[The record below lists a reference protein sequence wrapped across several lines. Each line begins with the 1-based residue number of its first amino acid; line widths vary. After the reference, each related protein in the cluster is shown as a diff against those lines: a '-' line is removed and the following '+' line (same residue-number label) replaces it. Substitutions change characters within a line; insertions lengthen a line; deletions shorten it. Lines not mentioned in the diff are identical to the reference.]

1 MPGKDIYSKTTLRMT
16 GTLWFPKTGKY
27 AKQMQTLSNKLKKV
41 KELKVKGS
49 SYVRTFSWK
58 GK

>member
-1 MPGKDIYSKTTLRMT
+1 
-16 GTLWFPKTGKY
+16 
-27 AKQMQTLSNKLKKV
+27 MQTLSNKLKKV

-49 SYVRTFSWK
+49 SYVRTFSWN